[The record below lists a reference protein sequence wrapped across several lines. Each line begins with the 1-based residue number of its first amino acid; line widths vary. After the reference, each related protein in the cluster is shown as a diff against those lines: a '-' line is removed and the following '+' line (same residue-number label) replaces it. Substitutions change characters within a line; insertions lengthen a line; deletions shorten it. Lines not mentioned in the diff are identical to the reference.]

1 MHMIQKITIL
11 DLTFKCHQTLF
22 QTAQSSSHVF
32 TTENAQQTFLRK
44 IKFNSSAM
52 YVCKNT
58 YTQWYTLWNMIKIF
72 LMTCKKE

>member
-32 TTENAQQTFLRK
+32 TTENAQQTF
-44 IKFNSSAM
+44 FT
-52 YVCKNT
+52 KNKV
-58 YTQWYTLWNMIKIF
+58 QF
-72 LMTCKKE
+72 

>member
-32 TTENAQQTFLRK
+32 TTENAPQSFLQK
-44 IKFNSSAM
+44 IKFNSSRM
-52 YVCKNT
+52 YEHIHTV
-58 YTQWYTLWNMIKIF
+58 
-72 LMTCKKE
+72 